1 MSAIARRSFNIA
13 KHLIARQN
21 VKSSFLKIRS
31 LSSIDTIASETNSTH
46 FRVTATPHP
55 LGTIDDPK
63 KATQVFR
70 KELA

>member
-21 VKSSFLKIRS
+21 IKSSILKIRS
-31 LSSIDTIASETNSTH
+31 LSSIDALASESNSTH
-46 FRVTATPHP
+46 FRATAAPHP
-55 LGTIDDPK
+55 VGTNDDPK

-70 KELA
+70 KEVA